1 MDFWLKWGG
10 SVKRI
15 ASQFLYNLKKDKG
28 AYLSFGVV
36 ILITAIMLNLA
47 LVLVFQVD
55 RAYDNKLEALETAAI
70 NISIPY
76 TQNMDELKE
85 DLMALEGVSKVECRD
100 AVFLE
105 AVVKDFRGTD
115 FSMNTMFYNLEDSRE
130 MNKLDIKEEGEE
142 VTEQSIYLPL
152 YVASF
157 GEFGLDE
164 EIIYE
169 IGDKKHTFLVSG
181 ILEEMQYGNYGMGL
195 MGAYLP
201 ASVYEEIA
209 GEYEEHMVTEYSIIA
224 DNHTALKDLNNDI
237 SNLLEEKGI
246 TMLTCCDRDSTKNT
260 RTMVCNLL
268 ILILLA
274 FALVILLVSVFLCKF
289 RISNS
294 IEEDMTNMGVLK
306 ALGYTGNMI
315 IASVVFPYLMVTLI
329 ASLIGVLV
337 SYSVLPALSEL
348 LTLQAGFSFRL
359 VFDAKGF
366 LCVEL
371 ILLAI
376 VAVFTYTAAKR
387 IRRLQPI
394 HAIRGNGEG
403 KRIKKN
409 YFPLEETHGNTK
421 LLLILKQMFSN
432 GKQNALLFGVSFVLT
447 ILVAFAS
454 TLFYN
459 VIVKPDNFISTLSEE
474 MPEII
479 INPKEESADELY
491 GALQRDSGIK
501 KVLKYTTGTANIE
514 DEPVTVFACK
524 DFSRVSNDLC
534 YLGENPDKKNEIAL
548 GSAWEGKY
556 ELGEQIK
563 VQNGDI
569 SHSYEITGF
578 VQSVNYQGKVCEFSI
593 DGYAALHSEKPV
605 PSIYV
610 YLQDGTEAESFME
623 ELEESYGNMISGQV
637 NYQKMT
643 ETTQEMYAGITSII
657 VIVIFV
663 LTILIA
669 LFVLYIVI
677 KTLLVQRKQ
686 ELGIYKAIGYSNG
699 QLMVQLMGGFLPS
712 SVLAVLLSSGLGLIY
727 VPQMSKFIFQ
737 SIGAMKNNMEVSF
750 VFLMIFAFVQIIVNL
765 IISISLMM
773 PVRKISAYALIKED

>member
-1 MDFWLKWGG
+1 M
-10 SVKRI
+10 KRI
-15 ASQFLYNLKKDKG
+15 ASQFIYNLKKDKG

-36 ILITAIMLNLA
+36 ILITAIMINLA

-55 RAYDNKLEALETAAI
+55 RAYDNRLEALETATI
-70 NISIPY
+70 NVSIPKA
-76 TQNMDELKE
+76 QDKDELKE
-85 DLMALEGVSKVECRD
+85 DLMELQGVSRVESRD
-100 AVFLE
+100 AVLLE

-115 FSMNTMFYNLEDSRE
+115 FSMNTMFYNLDESRE
-130 MNKLDIKEEGEE
+130 MNKLDIREERAE

-152 YVASF
+152 YVTSF

-169 IGDKKHTFLVSG
+169 IGDKKHRFQVSG
-181 ILEEMQYGNYGMGL
+181 ILEEMQYGNYGMGI

-201 ASVYEEIA
+201 KNVYEEFVR
-209 GEYEEHMVTEYSIIA
+209 EYEEHKVTEYSIIA
-224 DNHTALKDLNNDI
+224 DGNTEISDLNNKI
-237 SNLLEEKGI
+237 SDLLEVKGV
-246 TMLTCCDRDSTKNT
+246 TMLTCCDRESTKDT
-260 RTMVCNLL
+260 RTMVCDLL

-315 IASVVFPYLMVTLI
+315 IASVVLPYLMVTLI

-337 SYSVLPALSEL
+337 SYSVLPVLSEL
-348 LTLQAGFSFRL
+348 LTLQAGFLFRL
-359 VFDAKGF
+359 LFDAKAF
-366 LCVEL
+366 LWVEL
-371 ILLAI
+371 MLTVI
-376 VAVFTYTAAKR
+376 VMVFTYTAAKR

-394 HAIRGNGEG
+394 NAIRGNSEG
-403 KRIKKN
+403 KRILKN
-409 YFPLEETHGNTK
+409 CFPLEKTRGNTK
-421 LLLILKQMFSN
+421 LLLILKQMSSN

-459 VIVKPDNFISTLSEE
+459 VIIKPDNFISTLSEE

-479 INPKEESADELY
+479 INPKEESEAELY
-491 GALQRDSGIK
+491 RELQRDSGIK

-514 DEPVTVFACK
+514 DEPVTVFACE
-524 DFSRVSNDLC
+524 DFGRVSNDLC

-556 ELGEQIK
+556 DLGELIK

-569 SHSYEITGF
+569 SRFYEITGF

-593 DGYAALHSEKPV
+593 EGYAELHSENPV
-605 PSIYV
+605 PSVYV
-610 YLQDGTEAESFME
+610 YLQDGTEAEEFME
-623 ELEESYGNMISGQV
+623 NLEETHGSMISGQV

-643 ETTQEMYAGITSII
+643 ETTQDMYAGITSVI

-669 LFVLYIVI
+669 LFVLYIVT
-677 KTLLVQRKQ
+677 KTLLVRRKQ

-699 QLMVQLMGGFLPS
+699 QLMIQLMGGFLPS

-727 VPQMSKFIFQ
+727 VPQMNQFIFQ

-750 VFLMIFAFVQIIVNL
+750 VFLMIFALVQIVVNL